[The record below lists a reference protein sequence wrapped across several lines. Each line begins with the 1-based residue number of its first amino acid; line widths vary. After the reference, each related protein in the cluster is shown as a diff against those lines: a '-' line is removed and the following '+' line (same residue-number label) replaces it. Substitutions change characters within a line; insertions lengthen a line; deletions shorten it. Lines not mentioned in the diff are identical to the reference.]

1 VAGNVGP
8 SFNRNILNYGRLRNL
23 IAAEESRFFRQ
34 ATEYQNAVLN
44 ANREAEDNIVAFLQ
58 SQVQAAQLREG
69 IEAAA
74 ESRSLVFELYRGG
87 RADFN
92 RVYIAELT
100 LAEQQDLLAVAE
112 GEIAQ
117 SLVGLY
123 RALGG
128 GWEIRLNS
136 VSSPAMTVA
145 PPNAPAM
152 PAEQAPLPP
161 EPVPLPLGKDAG

>member
-1 VAGNVGP
+1 
-8 SFNRNILNYGRLRNL
+8 
-23 IAAEESRFFRQ
+23 
-34 ATEYQNAVLN
+34 
-44 ANREAEDNIVAFLQ
+44 
-58 SQVQAAQLREG
+58 
-69 IEAAA
+69 
-74 ESRSLVFELYRGG
+74 
-87 RADFN
+87 
-92 RVYIAELT
+92 
-100 LAEQQDLLAVAE
+100 VAE

-136 VSSPAMTVA
+136 LSNPAMTVA

-161 EPVPLPLGKDAG
+161 EPVPLPLGKDAGLYNPPPMPLVNP